1 MRIRAFVGPIWEQV
15 FVESGGSD
23 ADVIFET
30 PDGIEEYRHLGL
42 KKMVGADIKD
52 AVVTHFKLGGEK
64 IFVRI
69 VRLGP

>member
-1 MRIRAFVGPIWEQV
+1 M
-15 FVESGGSD
+15 
-23 ADVIFET
+23 IFET